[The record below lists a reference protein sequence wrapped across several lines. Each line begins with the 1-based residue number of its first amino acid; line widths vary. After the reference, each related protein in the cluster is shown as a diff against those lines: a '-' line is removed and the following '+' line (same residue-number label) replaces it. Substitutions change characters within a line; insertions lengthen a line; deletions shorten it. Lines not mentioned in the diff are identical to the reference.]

1 MIEILLNTEFRQD
14 ADNDLMWMSNL
25 IGWLVTTIAMTQD
38 KKPEDEKLKLRGYVV
53 LVEEGNRVA
62 GLLLCDGK
70 DQDEIL
76 KIIKQPP
83 DNFKGKYEAHIL
95 VAEPMPVMV
104 GKPKITISTVDKQA
118 EEPETSSDAE
128 EDESEP
134 S

>member
-38 KKPEDEKLKLRGYVV
+38 KKPEGEKLKLKGYIV
-53 LVEEGNRVA
+53 LVEEGDRVA

-83 DNFKGKYEAHIL
+83 ENFKGKYEAHIL
-95 VAEPMPVMV
+95 VEEPMPVMV
-104 GKPKITISTVDKQA
+104 GKPKITISTTEKQ
-118 EEPETSSDAE
+118 EDPESESEGE